1 MLSPKKLPGVQ
12 LFYHFYLLG
21 DCHKYSI
28 YIYTIYINI
37 QYKLTWKNIY
47 SIWFYLH
54 NLCAAK
60 TGYFY
65 AHIYHPVPS
74 CDRCPHQW
82 PPHRWR
88 HGVRNC
94 SRGSRCRSCGPKGV
108 VPGSRDGRNRAWMM
122 WIRWPCEPWKH
133 QKKNMISRNASRNIS
148 LNIPFTSH
156 YVYIYMCVYVYPISI
171 INIPSKHHYVFIYI
185 YCIYVYIYCVYIYC
199 IYIYLYIYTIKPP
212 FGLLTHLRPRSALAL
227 ARPQERWIDVASST
241 GDKWGNTLCV
251 SNMSYH
257 AGKMILKQ
265 YNFISMQWW

>member
-1 MLSPKKLPGVQ
+1 M
-12 LFYHFYLLG
+12 
-21 DCHKYSI
+21 
-28 YIYTIYINI
+28 
-37 QYKLTWKNIY
+37 
-47 SIWFYLH
+47 
-54 NLCAAK
+54 
-60 TGYFY
+60 
-65 AHIYHPVPS
+65 PS

-156 YVYIYMCVYVYPISI
+156 YVYIYVCVYVYPISI

-185 YCIYVYIYCVYIYC
+185 VYVYIYILC
-199 IYIYLYIYTIKPP
+199 IYILYIYIYIYTP
-212 FGLLTHLRPRSALAL
+212 LNHHLDCWPISDQGQHLHLPRPKSAGSMLPHQQVTSGEIPYVL
-227 ARPQERWIDVASST
+227 VICHTMLVRW
-241 GDKWGNTLCV
+241 
-251 SNMSYH
+251 Y
-257 AGKMILKQ
+257 
-265 YNFISMQWW
+265 

>member
-156 YVYIYMCVYVYPISI
+156 YVYIY
-171 INIPSKHHYVFIYI
+171 
-185 YCIYVYIYCVYIYC
+185 IYVCV
-199 IYIYLYIYTIKPP
+199 
-212 FGLLTHLRPRSALAL
+212 
-227 ARPQERWIDVASST
+227 
-241 GDKWGNTLCV
+241 CV
-251 SNMSYH
+251 R
-257 AGKMILKQ
+257 
-265 YNFISMQWW
+265 ISH

>member
-1 MLSPKKLPGVQ
+1 M
-12 LFYHFYLLG
+12 
-21 DCHKYSI
+21 
-28 YIYTIYINI
+28 T
-37 QYKLTWKNIY
+37 
-47 SIWFYLH
+47 
-54 NLCAAK
+54 
-60 TGYFY
+60 
-65 AHIYHPVPS
+65 S
-74 CDRCPHQW
+74 CDSCPHQW

-133 QKKNMISRNASRNIS
+133 HKKNMVSWNASRNRS

-156 YVYIYMCVYVYPISI
+156 YVYIYIYICTYMYVYPISI
-171 INIPSKHHYVFIYI
+171 INIPSTHHYVFIYI
-185 YCIYVYIYCVYIYC
+185 YIHIIYILYIYIYC
-199 IYIYLYIYTIKPP
+199 IYIYILYIYIYCIYILYIYIVYIYIYCIYIYIVYLYIYIYAIKPP
-212 FGLLTHLRPRSALAL
+212 FGLLTHLWPRPALAL

-241 GDKWGNTLCV
+241 GDKWGNTLCA

-265 YNFISMQWW
+265 YNFISMQWWQYDLDPKSFI